1 MKQEIIRKLSAAVAM
16 SLVVGVSL
24 AACGGSSSS
33 TAAGV
38 TKTGS
43 AEGFGGAVTAT
54 LTVDANGTVTDC
66 KLEGAQETESIGG
79 AALEELSKQVVAAN
93 GPAIDGVAGAT
104 VTTKAVRKAVAAA
117 LGVELAEEAPADS
130 AAAAPA
136 EPAAIVPVEGGIQ
149 IGQAYAAAHGTKCFT
164 EAVAVVKD
172 DVILAAYLDDFQ
184 FTSTD
189 AGVTAV
195 PNSDSDFA
203 AGYAEGKVLMSK
215 RANADYYSK
224 MMAEK
229 GGSTV
234 ALDAN
239 FDAIQNFA
247 VGKTISELE
256 DVAAKGA
263 EAVDAVSGATLVDTA
278 GYLSAIVDAAKNA
291 QTTQAVEFNGSSE
304 DLKLNVVYGAA
315 HGTKCFTSGAVATAG
330 DTIVL
335 SYIDEFQ
342 FAGSDAGVV
351 GVPNSDSDFGAG
363 YAEGK
368 VLMSKRVNA
377 DYYSKMMAEKA
388 GSTVSLDANYDAIQ
402 NHVNGM
408 SIADAEALSK
418 DEKAVDAVSGA
429 TLVDTA
435 GYVGVLV
442 GFDKEGNII
451 DYSLL
456 SHAETPGLGSKAAD
470 WFKKGAKGDITGMNP
485 GQGALVVNKDGGQID
500 AITASTIT
508 TRAFLKAVNNAYA
521 AYSGQNVDGAS
532 GATQQVSETVAEN
545 ATACDAQCEG
555 NEACKQVCDSTACK
569 TVCSDKC
576 DPANCDKADCK
587 KVECPKQDCKNKK

>member
-1 MKQEIIRKLSAAVAM
+1 MKRTLALFLSA
-16 SLVVGVSL
+16 LLLL
-24 AACGGSSSS
+24 ALLAGCGSKSAPRDS
-33 TAAGV
+33 AAGSDYMM
-38 TKTGS
+38 TNQSYAKTDES
-43 AEGFGGAVTAT
+43 FAYDKPELPTPDAENGYWDGGESQT
-54 LTVDANGTVTDC
+54 LTGGMTAPGDAKMIYRASIEVQTQDYATSETAITEVVIDASN
-66 KLEGAQETESIGG
+66 ETESIGG

-442 GFDKEGNII
+442 D
-451 DYSLL
+451 
-456 SHAETPGLGSKAAD
+456 AA
-470 WFKKGAKGDITGMNP
+470 K
-485 GQGALVVNKDGGQID
+485 
-500 AITASTIT
+500 
-508 TRAFLKAVNNAYA
+508 
-521 AYSGQNVDGAS
+521 
-532 GATQQVSETVAEN
+532 
-545 ATACDAQCEG
+545 
-555 NEACKQVCDSTACK
+555 
-569 TVCSDKC
+569 
-576 DPANCDKADCK
+576 
-587 KVECPKQDCKNKK
+587 